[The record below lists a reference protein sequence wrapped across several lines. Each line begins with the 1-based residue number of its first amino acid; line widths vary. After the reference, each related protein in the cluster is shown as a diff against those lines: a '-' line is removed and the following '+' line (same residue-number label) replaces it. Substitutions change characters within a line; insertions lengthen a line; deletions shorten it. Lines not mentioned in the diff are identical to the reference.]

1 MTASQLD
8 LESLYILKV
17 KSGVFPCVLIL
28 LHVKKNQKLS
38 EGKDTL

>member
-1 MTASQLD
+1 MTASQVD

-17 KSGVFPCVLIL
+17 KSGVFPCVLLHL
-28 LHVKKNQKLS
+28 LVEKKQKLT